1 MFVISNNATTTTR
14 VWTLCCLTDCLVKLG
29 EFIII
34 CFQLFYRSVGII
46 SKLGKVEEE
55 EAREALLKAIY
66 KEEDAKKVSFVM
78 W

>member
-34 CFQLFYRSVGII
+34 LMLSAFL
-46 SKLGKVEEE
+46 
-55 EAREALLKAIY
+55 
-66 KEEDAKKVSFVM
+66 
-78 W
+78 

>member
-1 MFVISNNATTTTR
+1 M
-14 VWTLCCLTDCLVKLG
+14 
-29 EFIII
+29 
-34 CFQLFYRSVGII
+34 GII

-66 KEEDAKKVSFVM
+66 KEEDAKMVSFVM